1 MPIKKFRVIPWIF
14 LIVGIAMLFFAYNLY
29 ASTQQFLKVSVK
41 AVGVVVEMKSEYD
54 SDDDLMYRPVI
65 RYKDRTG
72 VEHTFTSSTSSNPPS
87 YEVGDRVELLYDQQK
102 PEQPRINT
110 WIDLYIGVLV
120 LGILGGLFVLI
131 PVLVLYGMS
140 RRQQKISWLKENGKL
155 IEAKVNEVS
164 LNQHYKVNGQSPYII
179 VAQWED
185 AATNTVQVFQS
196 DNIWFDPT
204 QYVKDTIQV
213 WIDPNNPKSYYVK
226 TDFLPTLVNN

>member
-1 MPIKKFRVIPWIF
+1 MPTKKFRLIPWIF
-14 LIVGIAMLFFAYNLY
+14 LIVGVIMLVLAYSIY
-29 ASTQQFLKVSVK
+29 TSTQQFLKVSVK
-41 AVGVVVEMKSEYD
+41 AVGTVVEMKSVRD
-54 SDDDLMYRPVI
+54 SDGDLTYKPVI
-65 RYKDRTG
+65 TYKDRTG
-72 VEHTFTSSTSSNPPS
+72 LEHTFTSSTSSNPPS
-87 YEVGDRVELLYDQQK
+87 YRVGDKVELLYDPQK
-102 PEQPRINT
+102 PEQPSINT

-131 PVLVLYGMS
+131 PAFVLYGMS

-213 WIDPNNPKSYYVK
+213 WIDPNDLKSYYVK
-226 TDFLPTLVNN
+226 TDFLPALVNN

>member
-1 MPIKKFRVIPWIF
+1 MPTKKLRFIPWIF
-14 LIVGIAMLFFAYNLY
+14 LIVGVVLLFIAYNLY

-41 AVGVVVEMKSEYD
+41 AVGTVVEMKSVRD
-54 SDDDLMYRPVI
+54 SDDDLTYKPVI
-65 RYKDRTG
+65 TYKDRTG
-72 VEHTFTSSTSSNPPS
+72 LEHTFTSSTSSNPPS
-87 YEVGDRVELLYDQQK
+87 YSVGDKVELLYDPQK
-102 PEQPRINT
+102 PEQPSINT

-120 LGILGGLFVLI
+120 LGIIGGLDVLI
-131 PVLVLYGMS
+131 STLVLYGIS
-140 RRQQKISWLKENGKL
+140 RRQKKINWLKENGKL

-179 VAQWED
+179 VAQWQD
-185 AATNTVQVFQS
+185 DATNTVQVFQS

-213 WIDPNNPKSYYVK
+213 WIDPNNPQSYYVK